1 MVRSPLAG
9 TRRTLGAWP
18 RRAPSTRRLR
28 RLGGALVIYGLLCVF
43 AFTLAYPLLY
53 LVATSLKSVP
63 AFLNPLLMWI
73 PVHPDGG
80 NYVAAW
86 RGLRYPSALLDTVI
100 VASLGAACQVVAAA
114 IIGYGLGRPRTHF
127 PGRNLII
134 GLVLLTLI
142 VPPETVIVALYR
154 TYVGFHWINTP
165 WPLTVPGLFGQ
176 GLRGGLFILVFRQ
189 VYAALPG
196 EVEEAGQLDGAG
208 PWRIWWSLML
218 PLAGPALTVTAVLSF
233 VWHWNDYFQPAMFL
247 NANFT
252 TLPLRFANAVSSILA
267 NPAAA
272 SFARYNVSVIMAEAV
287 LVTAPA
293 LLGYVVVSRFFL
305 RSFDRAGGGE
315 F

>member
-1 MVRSPLAG
+1 MTRSLAG
-9 TRRTLGAWP
+9 APRLRIAARLGRNLAMH
-18 RRAPSTRRLR
+18 RLR
-28 RLGGALVIYGLLCVF
+28 RLPVTLAIYALLTVF

-53 LVATSLKSVP
+53 LVSTSLKSVP
-63 AFLNPLLMWI
+63 EYLNPLLTWI
-73 PVHPDGG
+73 PVHPDSA

-86 RGLRYPSALLDTVI
+86 AGLCYAPAFLDTLEVALL
-100 VASLGAACQVVAAA
+100 GALCQVAASA
-114 IIGYGLGRPRTHF
+114 TIGYGLGRPRTAF
-127 PGRNLII
+127 RGRNLVL